1 MWTALN
7 CLICALLRR
16 MSSISAKVIPQIN
29 GLLGRLKIVLSL
41 SFNMVT
47 IWLFN
52 RVEGNL
58 LLKKPC
64 DVGMK
69 LGLFSSVMMPNSAC
83 KEH

>member
-1 MWTALN
+1 
-7 CLICALLRR
+7 
-16 MSSISAKVIPQIN
+16 MSSRSAKVIPQIN
-29 GLLGRLKIVLSL
+29 GLLGKLKILLSP

-52 RVEGNL
+52 RGEGNL

-64 DVGMK
+64 NVGMK

-83 KEH
+83 KKH

>member
-1 MWTALN
+1 
-7 CLICALLRR
+7 
-16 MSSISAKVIPQIN
+16 MSSRSAKVIPQIN
-29 GLLGRLKIVLSL
+29 GLLGKLKIVLSP

-52 RVEGNL
+52 RGEGNL

-64 DVGMK
+64 NVGMK

-83 KEH
+83 KKH